1 MNSSGLSDREE
12 FLSQEVEALND
23 ALTERN
29 RQLQE
34 ALETIQVLETVIHK
48 ASVIAGH
55 IPYLCSVLTEG
66 SAELEQTALQMVQI
80 LVHRQ
85 V

>member
-1 MNSSGLSDREE
+1 MNSGLSETE
-12 FLSQEVEALND
+12 TYLSTEVEALND

-34 ALETIQVLETVIHK
+34 ALETIQLLETVVHK
-48 ASVIAGH
+48 ASAIAGH

-66 SAELEQTALQMVQI
+66 SAELEQTSLQLLQI
-80 LVHRQ
+80 LIHRQ